1 MSLISVSS
9 PMLKL
14 EILPLLFFFL
24 FQDDRDHHFNHRIR
38 KSNVSLRVEWRKKK
52 KEKEEKANFRSKY
65 GDLLNRQTRDPRAE
79 VNGERRGKYKFLES
93 AGRED

>member
-1 MSLISVSS
+1 
-9 PMLKL
+9 MLKL
-14 EILPLLFFFL
+14 EILPLLFL
-24 FQDDRDHHFNHRIR
+24 FSFRTIEIIILIIELENRMFHSA
-38 KSNVSLRVEWRKKK
+38 SNGEKKK

-93 AGRED
+93 AGRKD